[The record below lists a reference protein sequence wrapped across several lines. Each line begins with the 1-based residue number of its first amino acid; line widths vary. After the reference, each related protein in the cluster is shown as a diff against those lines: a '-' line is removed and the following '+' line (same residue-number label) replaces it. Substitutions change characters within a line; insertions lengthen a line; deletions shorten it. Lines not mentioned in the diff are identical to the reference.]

1 MKHFKKRSLALIVAC
16 VSFGAIL
23 SGCERAPSNVHVIS
37 TTDCGASWSV
47 IGIGQAVPT
56 HPGNRCGFNMALP
69 NWPMSGEAEFK
80 TQFAAKVLSKA
91 SISYTYQITDPLKFI
106 KNASYLGKMGG
117 SLEISSDSVDS
128 KYTMA
133 ENIIINRTLRE
144 ITTEVTRDSEII
156 DANPADLEDIVF
168 KKAQET
174 LASRGVTI
182 SDMAF
187 VLDPDEQTRLA
198 IDVATA
204 MRVYNNAGIAD
215 AGKAIA
221 IARAG
226 ASKIVVGD
234 TEKSQK
240 D

>member
-1 MKHFKKRSLALIVAC
+1 MIKKI
-16 VSFGAIL
+16 FMIGAIASAAL
-23 SGCERAPSNVHVIS
+23 LAGCQRAPSNIYALS
-37 TTDCGASWSV
+37 TTDCGATWNV
-47 IGIGQAVPT
+47 IGTGQAVPAHT
-56 HPGNRCGFNMALP
+56 GERCGFNMAIP
-69 NWPMSGEAEFK
+69 NWPMTGEAEFK

-144 ITTEVTRDSEII
+144 ITTELTRNAEII
-156 DANPADLEDIVF
+156 DANPADLEDLIF
-168 KKAQET
+168 KKAQEIL
-174 LASRGVTI
+174 LARGVTI

-187 VLDPDEQTRLA
+187 VLDPDDQTRLA

-204 MRVYNNAGIAD
+204 MRVYQNAGISD

-221 IARAG
+221 VARAG
-226 ASKIVVGD
+226 STHINVDVA
-234 TEKSQK
+234 KSQK